1 EPGHRPGVQPQRTG
15 REDQVGA
22 LHAGVLQADA
32 VEGGIVGAG
41 EPGFR
46 IGVREQE
53 RELLG
58 EIQVVADD
66 HRHRGGQGLVQI
78 ALAQRRLQPLLGL
91 GRTHE
96 HEARRAH
103 VGTGGAPLEH
113 VVELAQGV
121 LSHLAAEHVVG
132 AGGAEQAVEG
142 LGAECVLRIHC
153 VWISGLGRMMPR
165 QADKCRD
172 TWKGSKGTARHILR
186 THVEQSMPGSPVW
199 TIPDGNAGNVR
210 QAHALAAALGRPI
223 RDWSLAPRAPW
234 RWTAPRRL
242 PADHVAFGRDFADAL
257 AAPPGLAIG
266 CGRQSALATRLLRAR
281 GTRVVQILDPRLD
294 PRHWDLVVAP
304 EHDGL
309 DGPNVIRLLGSLHPV
324 DEAWLAQAH
333 AHYTALATLPRPRT
347 SLLLGGNSG
356 HARLDEAF
364 LHATLDVLLRQLRQ
378 EGGSLM
384 ATTSRRTPAG
394 FAEQLRKRLAGYE
407 SLVWTGP
414 RDGANPYPGLL
425 AHADRIVC
433 TGDS

>member
-1 EPGHRPGVQPQRTG
+1 
-15 REDQVGA
+15 
-22 LHAGVLQADA
+22 
-32 VEGGIVGAG
+32 
-41 EPGFR
+41 
-46 IGVREQE
+46 
-53 RELLG
+53 
-58 EIQVVADD
+58 
-66 HRHRGGQGLVQI
+66 
-78 ALAQRRLQPLLGL
+78 
-91 GRTHE
+91 
-96 HEARRAH
+96 
-103 VGTGGAPLEH
+103 
-113 VVELAQGV
+113 
-121 LSHLAAEHVVG
+121 
-132 AGGAEQAVEG
+132 
-142 LGAECVLRIHC
+142 
-153 VWISGLGRMMPR
+153 
-165 QADKCRD
+165 
-172 TWKGSKGTARHILR
+172 
-186 THVEQSMPGSPVW
+186 MPGSPVW
-199 TIPDGNAGNVR
+199 TITDGNAGNVR

-223 RDWSLAPRAPW
+223 RDWTLAPRAPW

-433 TGDS
+433 TGDSVNMLSEACATAVPVHVAGIERIRGRPRRYIESLLGSGRARPLGERMDGYAVTPLRETARVAAEVERRLRS